1 MNADQAPTVFVV
13 DDDPSIRRALTRV
26 IQSVGLATETYPG
39 AQQFLD
45 AYQPA
50 RPGCLVLDI
59 RMPHLDGLELQ
70 ALLDR
75 QGFEIPIIFITGHG
89 DVRTSVRAM
98 KLGAMDFLQKPFS
111 DQDLLEAIKRALA
124 RDADLRRVRAVRNE
138 IARRFERLTP
148 REREVFALVTLGKMN
163 KEIAAQLGAS
173 EKTIKVHRGRVMEKM
188 QAESLA
194 ALVRLAQAGGLDL
207 TKVQEYC
214 AGKGPESA

>member
-1 MNADQAPTVFVV
+1 MNADPAPTVFVV

-39 AQQFLD
+39 AQPFLD

-98 KLGAMDFLQKPFS
+98 KLGAVDFLQKPFS

-124 RDADLRRVRAVRNE
+124 RDADLRQMHAVRNE

-148 REREVFALVTLGKMN
+148 REREVFALVTIGKMN
-163 KEIAAQLGAS
+163 KNIAAELGAS

-194 ALVRLAQAGGLDL
+194 ELVRLAQAGGLDL
-207 TKVQEYC
+207 TKDQ
-214 AGKGPESA
+214 

>member
-1 MNADQAPTVFVV
+1 MNADPAPTVFVV

-45 AYQPA
+45 AYDPA
-50 RPGCLVLDI
+50 RLGCLVLDI

-98 KLGAMDFLQKPFS
+98 KLGAS
-111 DQDLLEAIKRALA
+111 GLLAEAVQRSGLA
-124 RDADLRRVRAVRNE
+124 RGHQASPRPRRGPPAE
-138 IARRFERLTP
+138 ARR
-148 REREVFALVTLGKMN
+148 
-163 KEIAAQLGAS
+163 AQ
-173 EKTIKVHRGRVMEKM
+173 
-188 QAESLA
+188 
-194 ALVRLAQAGGLDL
+194 
-207 TKVQEYC
+207 
-214 AGKGPESA
+214 